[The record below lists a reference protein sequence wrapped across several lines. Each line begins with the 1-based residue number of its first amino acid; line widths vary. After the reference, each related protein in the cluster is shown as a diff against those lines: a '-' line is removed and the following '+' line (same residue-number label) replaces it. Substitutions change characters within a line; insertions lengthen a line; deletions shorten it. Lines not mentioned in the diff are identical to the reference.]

1 VPLQVLIEATI
12 AEVTLNDELKYGL
25 QYFLKSGQKQ
35 FSLTNGGALN
45 ALSGVF
51 PGFNFVLG
59 GSRAQA
65 ILSALTSISDVN
77 VISSPQLLVLDH
89 HTAALQV
96 GDQVPIVS
104 QTAVSTLTTGA
115 PVVNSVEY
123 RDTGVILQVTPRVN
137 SNGLVTLDIS
147 QEVSDVAT
155 TTSSSINSP
164 TIQQRKFVSSV
175 VVRDGETIALGGLI
189 KDTRTNT
196 KSGIPFLSQLP
207 VAGGL
212 FSNTDNAKARTELIV
227 LLSPKVIRNDKEA
240 QDMTDELRSRMHAI
254 RPIGLK
260 LH

>member
-1 VPLQVLIEATI
+1 
-12 AEVTLNDELKYGL
+12 VTLNDELKYGL
-25 QYFLKSGQKQ
+25 QYFLKSGQHKQ
-35 FSLTNGGALN
+35 VSLVNEAG
-45 ALSGVF
+45 SVF
-51 PGFNFVLG
+51 NKLATAASGFNFVLG
-59 GSRAQA
+59 GSSAQA
-65 ILSALTSISDVN
+65 ILSALSSLTDVN
-77 VISSPQLLVLDH
+77 VVSSPQLLVLDH
-89 HTAALQV
+89 HTAAMQV

-137 SNGLVTLDIS
+137 SNGLVTLDIN

-155 TTSSSINSP
+155 TTSSTINSP

-175 VVRDGETIALGGLI
+175 VVHDGETIALGGLI
-189 KDTRTNT
+189 KDSHSRA
-196 KSGIPFLSQLP
+196 KDGIPFLSQIP

-212 FSNTDNAKARTELIV
+212 FGSTDNTKARTELVV
-227 LLSPKVIRNDKEA
+227 LLSPKVIRNDQEA
-240 QDMTDELRSRMHAI
+240 QDMTNELVSRMHAL